1 MAGNASPATQVTATA
16 SNTQAANFIVSPTN
30 GQVLTT
36 SVQVTVN
43 VVDPR
48 FARVECFVDGLSLGA
63 STSPTFRKTVS
74 LLDKLDGELVVTC
87 KAQDMAGN
95 VGTQSVTVTVKSFKP

>member
-1 MAGNASPATQVTATA
+1 VAGNASPATQVTATA

-36 SVQVTVN
+36 N
-43 VVDPR
+43 VV
-48 FARVECFVDGLSLGA
+48 
-63 STSPTFRKTVS
+63 
-74 LLDKLDGELVVTC
+74 

-95 VGTQSVTVTVKSFKP
+95 VGTQSVTVTVKSFRP